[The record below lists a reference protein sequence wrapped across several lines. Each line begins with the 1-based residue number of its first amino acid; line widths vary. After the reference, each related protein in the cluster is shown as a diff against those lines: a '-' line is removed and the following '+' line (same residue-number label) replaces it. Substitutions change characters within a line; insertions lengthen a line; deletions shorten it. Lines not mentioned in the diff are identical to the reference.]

1 MGIDGSKGGAILFA
15 LAAAALASAGAPA
28 QIAVSANDNKAVMN
42 DGVVS
47 IPANVAADTVTLINL
62 GVSPPKVIAEIAAPS
77 SVVGPPSSVAVAS
90 DESIAI
96 VTAAIKIDPADAKKT
111 VPDNRVS
118 VIDLKASPPA
128 VVQTVIAGMGAA
140 GVAINRAGTLVL
152 VANRAEGSVSVFSVA
167 AKRLTP
173 VGKIQLGAA
182 NSGPSAVSFTP
193 DGKSALVTRD
203 GDHKISVLSIDGSK
217 VEHAKRDMNAGLRP
231 YPLGITSDGRYAAI
245 GNIGLGDGD
254 ADTMSLI
261 DLQLKPPRV
270 VETVTVGQTP
280 EGLAVAPD
288 GIHVAVTVMN
298 GSNKPKA
305 SPYHAEKGLLRVFR
319 IVQGRFQH
327 VADASVGR
335 WCQGAA
341 WSANGQTLLVQCMV
355 EREILAFAFNGK
367 ELKAAASIKVNG
379 GPAGIHV
386 ANQ

>member
-15 LAAAALASAGAPA
+15 LAAVALASAGAPA
-28 QIAVSANDNKAVMN
+28 QIAVSANDNKAVLN

-47 IPANVAADTVTLINL
+47 IPASVAADTVTLINL

-182 NSGPSAVSFTP
+182 NSGPSAVGFTP

-203 GDHKISVLSIDGSK
+203 GDHKISVLSIDGNK

-305 SPYHAEKGLLRVFR
+305 SPYHAEKGLVRVFR